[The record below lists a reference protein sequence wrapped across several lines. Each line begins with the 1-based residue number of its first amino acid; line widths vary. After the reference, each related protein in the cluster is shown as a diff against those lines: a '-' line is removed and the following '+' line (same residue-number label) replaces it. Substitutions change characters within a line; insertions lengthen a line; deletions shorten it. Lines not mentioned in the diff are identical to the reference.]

1 MLLRVAPDAS
11 AYDMPTLSDRSAVMV
26 IVLDCDVVVRAT
38 EEADTARSDM
48 TGSSSSD
55 LVTVNDIDEE
65 LLFPAASDAVKVRV
79 VDVSPKEYD
88 PYANV

>member
-1 MLLRVAPDAS
+1 
-11 AYDMPTLSDRSAVMV
+11 MV
-26 IVLDCDVVVRAT
+26 IVLDCDVVVKAT
-38 EEADTARSDM
+38 EEADTARSDI